1 MSKKQ
6 TERSVLSNTN
16 SVAVLVYL
24 HRAGGSS
31 KVSYILESIKNYNSI
46 KSAGSRLEEAYL
58 ITITEH
64 TGRSGYFLY
73 ELTDLGRS
81 VAQHLDA
88 AERVI
93 GGDPPE
99 CGKMPTNHG
108 ASSEQRDQVG

>member
-24 HRAGGSS
+24 YRAGGSA
-31 KVSYILESIKNYNSI
+31 KVSYILESVKNFNSI
-46 KSAGSRLEEAYL
+46 KSAGSRLEEANL

-88 AERVI
+88 AECAMS
-93 GGDPPE
+93 GEHAE
-99 CGKMPTNHG
+99 CGKLSTNHG
-108 ASSEQRDQVG
+108 ASPEQRDQVG